1 MDESTGCDYEI
12 ATVCAF
18 NQSASAATQVGF
30 LECMD
35 ETSISNNALNAA
47 KPCAESSKL
56 DYSKLT
62 DCFKNG
68 QGAALAK
75 EASKEFNAKL
85 PGRTTIPHTF
95 VNSDDVEP
103 QYAKLKDALCSAGST
118 ASACSKT
125 MACEV

>member
-1 MDESTGCDYEI
+1 M

-18 NQSASAATQVGF
+18 NQSAEAATQVGF

-35 ETSISNNALNAA
+35 ETKISDNALNAA
-47 KPCAESSKL
+47 KPCAASSKL
-56 DYSKLT
+56 DFAKLT

-75 EASKEFNAKL
+75 IASKEFNAKL

-95 VNSDDVEP
+95 VNSDDISP
-103 QYAKLKDALCSAGST
+103 SYAKLESALCAAGST
-118 ASACSKT
+118 ASVCSKT
-125 MACEV
+125 VSCEV